1 MRRHFLA
8 LVVTTAVAAVL
19 SASLP
24 ASAAEIEAKS
34 QIDAVTVYPD
44 GATITRLIRLDL
56 PAGDTTLL
64 ARDFPLTLDPSSLRV
79 EGEGGARL
87 VIGAVD
93 ARPPRPTPPANLPDI
108 DKRIEALRDQRAALD
123 GEIATAN
130 ARRKFVERF
139 ADAPSTRSGEKA
151 EARPVSEWKT
161 AFAVIAEEISAIE
174 SSIRDAKI
182 KQRDIDRDLAV
193 LEAQRN
199 TSPPKKFE
207 VRIDLNADTPAPA
220 LLRVTYTVRGARWT
234 PLYDARLDTGTKDR
248 KPSLEL
254 LRRAEIV
261 QNTGEDWADVALAVS
276 TVRTARGGSA
286 PELRPLIVRYPVAQ
300 PRGGMSY
307 STVAPAPAPASR
319 ADQDNMLRDSEE
331 GRLKKAAEQQAEI
344 DSNGF
349 QVVFKVPGRIA
360 VSAGQGA
367 KSFRIASST
376 IAPDLMVHA
385 VPALA
390 ETAFLQA
397 SFKHAE
403 DAPLLP
409 GQVSIYR
416 DGVFVGKSP
425 LALAAK
431 DETVRL
437 GFGVDE
443 KVKVARTVVRRIE
456 GTAGLIGSSRTDE
469 REFKTVIRNGHDFAI
484 RVAIED
490 QIPVS
495 ETEEIQVEMLPVT
508 TQPTTKDL
516 RDRRGVMEWA
526 FDAKPGESRDI
537 KLGWR
542 MRWPKDKPVQLSG
555 GAF

>member
-79 EGEGGARL
+79 EGEGGAGL

-108 DKRIEALRDQRAALD
+108 DKRIEALRDQRTALD

-139 ADAPSTRSGEKA
+139 ADAPSTRPGEKG

-174 SSIRDAKI
+174 SAIRDAKI

-199 TSPPKKFE
+199 ASPPKKFE

-220 LLRVTYTVRGARWT
+220 LLRVTYAVRGARWS
-234 PLYDARLDTGTKDR
+234 PVYDARLDTGTKDR

-300 PRGGMSY
+300 PRGGLSY
-307 STVAPAPAPASR
+307 STVAPAPASR
-319 ADQDNMLRDSEE
+319 ADQDNVLRDGEE

-349 QVVFKVPGRIA
+349 QVVFRVPGRIA

-376 IAPDLMVHA
+376 IAPELMVHA

-469 REFKTVIRNGHDFAI
+469 REFKTVIRNGHDFTI

-526 FDAKPGESRDI
+526 FEAKPGESRDI

>member
-1 MRRHFLA
+1 
-8 LVVTTAVAAVL
+8 
-19 SASLP
+19 
-24 ASAAEIEAKS
+24 
-34 QIDAVTVYPD
+34 
-44 GATITRLIRLDL
+44 
-56 PAGDTTLL
+56 
-64 ARDFPLTLDPSSLRV
+64 
-79 EGEGGARL
+79 
-87 VIGAVD
+87 
-93 ARPPRPTPPANLPDI
+93 
-108 DKRIEALRDQRAALD
+108 
-123 GEIATAN
+123 
-130 ARRKFVERF
+130 
-139 ADAPSTRSGEKA
+139 
-151 EARPVSEWKT
+151 
-161 AFAVIAEEISAIE
+161 
-174 SSIRDAKI
+174 
-182 KQRDIDRDLAV
+182 
-193 LEAQRN
+193 
-199 TSPPKKFE
+199 
-207 VRIDLNADTPAPA
+207 
-220 LLRVTYTVRGARWT
+220 
-234 PLYDARLDTGTKDR
+234 
-248 KPSLEL
+248 
-254 LRRAEIV
+254 
-261 QNTGEDWADVALAVS
+261 
-276 TVRTARGGSA
+276 
-286 PELRPLIVRYPVAQ
+286 
-300 PRGGMSY
+300 
-307 STVAPAPAPASR
+307 
-319 ADQDNMLRDSEE
+319 
-331 GRLKKAAEQQAEI
+331 
-344 DSNGF
+344 
-349 QVVFKVPGRIA
+349 
-360 VSAGQGA
+360 
-367 KSFRIASST
+367 
-376 IAPDLMVHA
+376 VHA